1 MKGENGMQYTE
12 LRDKLLEYN
21 EEKNKDI
28 YIISSI
34 GNKGV
39 HIGRIK
45 NISLDANDDI
55 VIETDIEKESETGP
69 ELE

>member
-12 LRDKLLEYN
+12 LRDKLSEYN

-39 HIGRIK
+39 HK
-45 NISLDANDDI
+45 
-55 VIETDIEKESETGP
+55 
-69 ELE
+69 